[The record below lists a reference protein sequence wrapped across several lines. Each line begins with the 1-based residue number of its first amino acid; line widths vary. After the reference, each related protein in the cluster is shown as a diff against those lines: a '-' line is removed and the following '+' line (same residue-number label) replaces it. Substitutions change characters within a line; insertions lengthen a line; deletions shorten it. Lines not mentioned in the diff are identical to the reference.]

1 MLVKYGAT
9 VPLNDEYE
17 NKRESIGLAR
27 KPANTMGDDK
37 ALADVKKILKATGF
51 EDLVG
56 GN

>member
-1 MLVKYGAT
+1 MKI
-9 VPLNDEYE
+9 
-17 NKRESIGLAR
+17 REALGLAR
-27 KPANTMGDDK
+27 KPANTLGDEK